1 MFRAFMKWSKML
13 PLIQKCDELGKQLHE
28 RLLVVSSLRES
39 YFRDVLCV
47 KHHLEKLKEYSSK
60 LPAVSSSITD
70 GTSDEKKTGESADS
84 LKSHMDMYDLHAI
97 PSTNLRP
104 LIQNA
109 LNSPNM
115 TSYQLNETLVASG
128 LINGATGKT
137 SYPWEKGRNYKKL
150 MRIQKGISWDFPKF
164 KGDSVALQSPGNFK
178 LFVTYCQQCIGTMS
192 FVRDWNIDIE
202 EALQKNIDS
211 KTVDLQLSNLKNT
224 VNSLNEIIEK
234 QQTELESL
242 RRKLLEL
249 KQTSQWVQQLRDMQD
264 HKTIED
270 ALHEKVIIW
279 REKAHMA
286 SAELESKLPEVVER
300 FQNKLK
306 IMREG
311 EQELRR
317 QIYQHEVMKSYEAA
331 GSLEYIRKIREHSS
345 LMQQK
350 EKQIRELEQ
359 VVYDKEEEIKYVR
372 GEFKEFRDVCANIE
386 AVLEKE
392 KAEKAYLKE
401 KSEVEIDG
409 LQRELAL
416 LQGDYAEI
424 EKKYDESRTKIT
436 ALLEKNKEMEK
447 ENGLYKEREDEEK
460 KRKREE
466 AVLAQA
472 QADWLASRPKH
483 SLRLIALVVRCAV
496 RISRAISALDFKRM
510 GALGRRWEK
519 RLQQLEFQKER
530 NYFAGREKILAETSQ
545 KLRDTAAELQG
556 FRNTQVLL
564 EKLNETLRT
573 KDFAAQEQIR
583 NAETRI
589 RDLTF
594 DNKAAN
600 KENERVNKVLDA
612 QARDLRRCRITAQM
626 QRSHAY
632 RLAQS
637 LRHIRS
643 ILFSVGTD
651 KLLHAG
657 MVSFATAV
665 SSTASS
671 GTLDKEV
678 VLMLRNRFIGK
689 ANEVVT
695 FIKKINNK
703 SRSLYPLHVE
713 VTPGYAAGYGPLENS
728 NEKTKKDLKESVV
741 KKALADSY
749 RKDIRLV
756 DWTISNA
763 MEAVQGV
770 DRLVKDLRVS
780 LQERNSEVEGYQAKQ
795 EELLATIERLQ
806 TELKTRP
813 KSKKRRNRDNG
824 TIEGGKSWRGER
836 HSPGLNE
843 RKHMAGVE
851 RPVNTESSGKI
862 ERKVKV
868 VSQKKAEV
876 TKKNSAKQISPL
888 LAYMST
894 VAPTPEP
901 VVVPM
906 VVPVVVNK
914 VPEVA
919 TAIPEVATA
928 IPEVPTAIPEVIP
941 EVATNPTPEPVEVAV
956 TVDSLTN
963 IESNE
968 AVSIPVTSEIPASG
982 EDASIPPSSSEQ
994 VDLLQRQEVQ
1004 AILSTIVH
1012 VIEQICS
1019 TPDEPV
1025 AEEEEEEEVVVYEE
1039 YDEDLYEQGI
1049 YEDEDESLDSRDIE
1063 IDELTANLRSAMS
1076 QVVSLQDSVDEL
1088 QQAKTSL
1095 TSKSDDLAVRLRDMT
1110 REAMTLSEAKDRL
1123 TQDLT
1128 ALVAEHK
1135 VAKNKIA
1142 ILRDAVQDGY
1152 KLHATENA
1160 KKEEMRVKSEKE
1172 AEMLRLSK
1180 QVETCTQI
1188 ACAVCAM
1195 RDEDISVGTPLYL
1208 APTTATRPG
1217 SGPASSRPS
1226 TGTGMKRSTSPINI
1240 DPASKGTILRAKP
1253 RSINVDPSL
1262 CTDSV
1267 LSDSIVNIPLVPRS
1281 MVPMP
1286 VTHTTALSRSLS
1298 AANTSN
1304 KRVERDH
1311 GAMKLAKKLSVQ
1323 YLSRPKTAQTLSREL
1338 YSNFKQVEAADDASL
1353 ATNALVQQYIEM
1365 EDYVPD
1371 SRNKFSAIKNL
1382 PK

>member
-1 MFRAFMKWSKML
+1 
-13 PLIQKCDELGKQLHE
+13 
-28 RLLVVSSLRES
+28 
-39 YFRDVLCV
+39 
-47 KHHLEKLKEYSSK
+47 
-60 LPAVSSSITD
+60 
-70 GTSDEKKTGESADS
+70 
-84 LKSHMDMYDLHAI
+84 
-97 PSTNLRP
+97 
-104 LIQNA
+104 
-109 LNSPNM
+109 
-115 TSYQLNETLVASG
+115 
-128 LINGATGKT
+128 
-137 SYPWEKGRNYKKL
+137 
-150 MRIQKGISWDFPKF
+150 
-164 KGDSVALQSPGNFK
+164 
-178 LFVTYCQQCIGTMS
+178 
-192 FVRDWNIDIE
+192 
-202 EALQKNIDS
+202 
-211 KTVDLQLSNLKNT
+211 
-224 VNSLNEIIEK
+224 
-234 QQTELESL
+234 
-242 RRKLLEL
+242 
-249 KQTSQWVQQLRDMQD
+249 
-264 HKTIED
+264 
-270 ALHEKVIIW
+270 
-279 REKAHMA
+279 
-286 SAELESKLPEVVER
+286 
-300 FQNKLK
+300 
-306 IMREG
+306 
-311 EQELRR
+311 
-317 QIYQHEVMKSYEAA
+317 
-331 GSLEYIRKIREHSS
+331 
-345 LMQQK
+345 
-350 EKQIRELEQ
+350 
-359 VVYDKEEEIKYVR
+359 
-372 GEFKEFRDVCANIE
+372 
-386 AVLEKE
+386 
-392 KAEKAYLKE
+392 
-401 KSEVEIDG
+401 VEIDG

-416 LQGDYAEI
+416 VQGDYAEI

-436 ALLEKNKEMEK
+436 ALLEKNKEIEM
-447 ENGLYKEREDEEK
+447 ENGLYKEREEEEK

-496 RISRAISALDFKRM
+496 RISRAISALDFKGM

-530 NYFAGREKILAETSQ
+530 TYYEGREKILAETSQ

-564 EKLNETLRT
+564 EKMNETLRT

-612 QARDLRRCRITAQM
+612 QARNLRRCRITAQM

-637 LRHIRS
+637 LRLIRS

-678 VLMLRNRFIGK
+678 VLMLRNRFISK
-689 ANEVVT
+689 ANEVVN

-703 SRSLYPLHVE
+703 SRSLYPAHVE
-713 VTPGYAAGYGPLENS
+713 VTPGYAAGYGPLES
-728 NEKTKKDLKESVV
+728 SSEKVKKDTKDSVV
-741 KKALADSY
+741 KKAIADSY
-749 RKDIRLV
+749 RKDIRVV
-756 DWTISNA
+756 DWTITNA

-795 EELLATIERLQ
+795 EELLVLTHCLTHSLTHLLTYSLTQATIELLE

-824 TIEGGKSWRGER
+824 TVEGGKSCRGEDL
-836 HSPGLNE
+836 SPGLNE

-868 VSQKKAEV
+868 VSQKKAEAP
-876 TKKNSAKQISPL
+876 KKNSAKQISPL
-888 LAYMST
+888 LAYMSM

-919 TAIPEVATA
+919 T
-928 IPEVPTAIPEVIP
+928 
-941 EVATNPTPEPVEVAV
+941 NPTPAPVEIAG
-956 TVDSLTN
+956 TDDSLTN
-963 IESNE
+963 IDSNE
-968 AVSIPVTSEIPASG
+968 AVSIPVTIEIPASG
-982 EDASIPPSSSEQ
+982 VDASIPPSSSEQ
-994 VDLLQRQEVQ
+994 VDLMQRQEVQ
-1004 AILSTIVH
+1004 AILSTLVH
-1012 VIEQICS
+1012 VVEQICS

-1025 AEEEEEEEVVVYEE
+1025 AEEEEDEVVVYEE
-1039 YDEDLYEQGI
+1039 DEDLYEQQGI

-1063 IDELTANLRSAMS
+1063 IDELGANLRSAMS
-1076 QVVSLQDSVDEL
+1076 QIVSLQDAVDEL
-1088 QQAKTSL
+1088 QHAKTRL
-1095 TSKSDDLAVRLRDMT
+1095 TSKSDDLTTRLRDMT

-1135 VAKNKIA
+1135 VAKNKIV

-1172 AEMLRLSK
+1172 AEILRLSK

-1195 RDEDISVGTPLYL
+1195 RDEDISVGTPMYL
-1208 APTTATRPG
+1208 APTTTTRPG
-1217 SGPASSRPS
+1217 SGPASRPS

-1240 DPASKGTILRAKP
+1240 DPASKGTVLRAKP

-1267 LSDSIVNIPLVPRS
+1267 LSDSIVNIPLVPRT

-1286 VTHTTALSRSLS
+1286 VNHTALSRSLS

-1353 ATNALVQQYIEM
+1353 VTNALVQQYIEM